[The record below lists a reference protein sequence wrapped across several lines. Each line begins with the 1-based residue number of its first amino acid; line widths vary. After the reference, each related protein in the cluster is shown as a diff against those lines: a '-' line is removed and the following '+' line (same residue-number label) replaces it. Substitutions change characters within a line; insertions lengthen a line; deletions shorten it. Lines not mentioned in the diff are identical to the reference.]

1 MRHLLGMTVHE
12 ELVELICPVGL
23 NFPRQ
28 VTFAASYPESAVM
41 PAAVPASL
49 PELFAAFNHLTV
61 LIVGDVMMDA
71 YVWGKAARLS
81 PEAPV
86 PVVTVSRQEQRLGGA
101 ANVALNVQALG
112 ATPLLCA
119 VIGEDQGGDQL
130 LEVLQAS
137 GLSAEG
143 IVRSSYRPTTVKQ
156 RILAHGQQLLRI
168 DSEVETSLNAEE
180 NEQLTIRFEQLLRR
194 ADVVIF
200 EDYDKGVL
208 QESSIQHFIG
218 LARQHGVPTVVD
230 PKKKNFL
237 AYQYC
242 TLFKPNLKELRE
254 GLKLEFGDSEAD
266 RPHFEA
272 AVAQLRE
279 VLTPEIVLVT
289 LSERGVFVEN
299 DQLTRT
305 YIPAHLRTIS
315 DVSGAGDT
323 VISIAALCVALGLSA
338 PATAALAN
346 LGGGLVCEQIGV
358 VPIEKSLLLKEAE
371 RVGLAL

>member
-1 MRHLLGMTVHE
+1 M
-12 ELVELICPVGL
+12 PV
-23 NFPRQ
+23 
-28 VTFAASYPESAVM
+28 
-41 PAAVPASL
+41 AAVPPASL
-49 PELFAAFNHLTV
+49 PDLFAAFNQLTV

-86 PVVTVSRQEQRLGGA
+86 PVVNVSRTEQRLGGA

-119 VIGEDQGGDQL
+119 VIGQDQGGDQL
-130 LEVLQAS
+130 LELLQS
-137 GLSAEG
+137 NNLSAQG
-143 IVRSSYRPTTVKQ
+143 IVRSGHRPTTVKQ

-168 DSEVETSLNAEE
+168 DSEVETDLNAAEDTD
-180 NEQLTIRFEQLLRR
+180 LTARFELLLSR

-208 QESSIQHFIG
+208 SETSIQHFIQ
-218 LARQHGVPTVVD
+218 LARQRGIPTVVD

-237 AYQYC
+237 AYRNC

-254 GLKLEFGDSEAD
+254 GLKLEFGDTEAD
-266 RPHFEA
+266 RPDFEA
-272 AVAQLRE
+272 AVARLRE

-299 DQLTRT
+299 GELTRT
-305 YIPAHLRTIS
+305 YIPAHLRSIS

-323 VISIAALCVALGLSA
+323 VISIAALCVALGLPA
-338 PATAALAN
+338 PVTAALAN
-346 LGGGLVCEQIGV
+346 LGGGLVCEQVGV
-358 VPIEKSLLLKEAE
+358 VPIEKSLLLAEAQE
-371 RVGLAL
+371 KRVL

>member
-1 MRHLLGMTVHE
+1 
-12 ELVELICPVGL
+12 
-23 NFPRQ
+23 
-28 VTFAASYPESAVM
+28 M
-41 PAAVPASL
+41 PAAALPVSL
-49 PELFAAFNHLTV
+49 PELFAAFNNLTV

-86 PVVTVSRQEQRLGGA
+86 PVVNVSRTEQRLGGA

-130 LEVLQAS
+130 LELLHTT
-137 GLSAEG
+137 GLSAAG
-143 IVRSSYRPTTVKQ
+143 IVRSAHRPTTVKQ

-168 DSEVETSLNAEE
+168 DSEVETDLNATE
-180 NEQLTIRFEQLLRR
+180 NADLVVRYEQLLGQ

-208 QESSIQHFIG
+208 NEASIQHFIQ
-218 LARQHGVPTVVD
+218 LARQRNIPTVVD

-237 AYQYC
+237 AYRHC

-254 GLKLEFGDSEAD
+254 GLKLEFGDTEAD
-266 RPHFEA
+266 RPAFES
-272 AVAQLRE
+272 AVARLRE
-279 VLTPEIVLVT
+279 LLTPEIVLVT

-299 DQLTRT
+299 GSLTRT

-338 PATAALAN
+338 PVTAALAN
-346 LGGGLVCEQIGV
+346 LGGGLVCEQVGV
-358 VPIEKSLLLKEAE
+358 VPIEKQQLLAEAE
-371 RVGLAL
+371 GVGLML